1 MSRAAAD
8 GDDFKV
14 QPTKSKAAR
23 NEIKAGCNKIK
34 IRHNGIKIE
43 QAAEI

>member
-1 MSRAAAD
+1 LSRAPTD
-8 GDDFKV
+8 GDEFKIH
-14 QPTKSKAAR
+14 PTKSKAAR
-23 NEIKAGCNKIK
+23 NKIK

>member
-1 MSRAAAD
+1 VSLAPGGRN
-8 GDDFKV
+8 DFKIHA
-14 QPTKSKAAR
+14 TKSKPDA
-23 NEIKAGCNKIK
+23 K